1 VRPSSIQHTDVDVG
15 ALLDGGTFTAYQRVL
30 VGLTAL
36 TIIFDGA
43 DNQLLGAVLPLLMR
57 EWALPRAAFA
67 PALAAGLFGMAI
79 GGALAGVFGDRA
91 GRKRALIASVAVFG
105 VATALVA
112 LTHSIAM
119 LSALRFVA
127 GLGLGGA
134 VPNAGALAAE
144 FVPRARRTIA
154 VTLTIVCVP
163 LGATLA
169 ALLAIRVLPTLGWR
183 GFFEVGGAIPVA
195 IALLLMF
202 LLPESPRYLVQRAG
216 RAAEL
221 RTLLGR
227 MGHHVDAAS
236 TFVDRTERSAGSGV
250 LALLSPEYRRD
261 TIALWFAFFACLLT
275 VYLGFNWIPAMLT
288 GAGLPPATAS
298 TGLTA
303 NNMAGVIGAIG
314 GALAF
319 PRAGSKPVMLVLTAA
334 AIVSSIG
341 AAWIPITAAR
351 STLSVIGT
359 IALVGGFTNAV
370 QTTMYALG
378 AQVYPTSMRA
388 TGLGTALAIGRMG
401 AVLSSYAGAAA
412 LDRGGSL
419 AFFLLIAAA
428 MGVVFVALAL
438 LRRHLP
444 PAAHVPS
451 T

>member
-1 VRPSSIQHTDVDVG
+1 
-15 ALLDGGTFTAYQRVL
+15 
-30 VGLTAL
+30 
-36 TIIFDGA
+36 
-43 DNQLLGAVLPLLMR
+43 
-57 EWALPRAAFA
+57 
-67 PALAAGLFGMAI
+67 
-79 GGALAGVFGDRA
+79 
-91 GRKRALIASVAVFG
+91 
-105 VATALVA
+105 
-112 LTHSIAM
+112 
-119 LSALRFVA
+119 
-127 GLGLGGA
+127 
-134 VPNAGALAAE
+134 
-144 FVPRARRTIA
+144 
-154 VTLTIVCVP
+154 
-163 LGATLA
+163 
-169 ALLAIRVLPTLGWR
+169 
-183 GFFEVGGAIPVA
+183 
-195 IALLLMF
+195 
-202 LLPESPRYLVQRAG
+202 
-216 RAAEL
+216 
-221 RTLLGR
+221 
-227 MGHHVDAAS
+227 MGHRVDAAA

-288 GAGLPPATAS
+288 GAGLPPAMAS

-303 NNMAGVIGAIG
+303 NNLAGVIGAIG
-314 GALAF
+314 AALAF
-319 PRAGSKPVMLVLTAA
+319 PRAGSKRVMLVLAAA

-378 AQVYPTSMRA
+378 AQVYPTAMRA

-419 AFFLLIAAA
+419 AFFLVMAAA
-428 MGVVFVALAL
+428 MAVVFLSLAA

-444 PAAHVPS
+444 PVAQVPG